1 MEKRS
6 LTKHQ
11 SLEIWKALVF
21 FFGKQPHWVW
31 WNWHRCCLKTPLG
44 CILLTHCWATCWDHT
59 QDFSLDT
66 SHVVKCVQCRTYIA
80 GYIYFLY
87 IYIYRYRYIHTRTH
101 THTHTWCEGFPTRKA
116 IDPCSKRGP
125 NRQNPVRTVALK
137 SSAFVF
143 GWWLGQWRPR
153 EGWNDMLMPCDRHLE
168 GRKIWP
174 CVKKGH
180 FCRANTEIALGLFL
194 KVSFREVSEICWKQ
208 KAACFI
214 LHPAQFYAAASC
226 R

>member
-1 MEKRS
+1 MLGAVEKRS

-21 FFGKQPHWVW
+21 FRQTATLSMVNVW

-101 THTHTWCEGFPTRKA
+101 THTHTHNAKVFQQGKPLTPAAKGGQTAKTRWEPSRRKA
-116 IDPCSKRGP
+116 RPLS
-125 NRQNPVRTVALK
+125 
-137 SSAFVF
+137 
-143 GWWLGQWRPR
+143 LG
-153 EGWNDMLMPCDRHLE
+153 GGSVSDDL
-168 GRKIWP
+168 GRDEMTCWCRVIVIWKAGTSGR
-174 CVKKGH
+174 VWKKCH
-180 FCRANTEIALGLFL
+180 FCRANTEIALDYFW
-194 KVSFREVSEICWKQ
+194 R
-208 KAACFI
+208 
-214 LHPAQFYAAASC
+214 
-226 R
+226 

>member
-1 MEKRS
+1 MLGAVEKRS

-21 FFGKQPHWVW
+21 FRQTATLSMVNVW

-101 THTHTWCEGFPTRKA
+101 THTHIMRRFSNKESHWPLQQKGAKPPKPGE
-116 IDPCSKRGP
+116 
-125 NRQNPVRTVALK
+125 NRRVEKPGLCLWVVARSVTTSGGMK
-137 SSAFVF
+137 WHADAVWSSF
-143 GWWLGQWRPR
+143 GRP
-153 EGWNDMLMPCDRHLE
+153 E
-168 GRKIWP
+168 
-174 CVKKGH
+174 
-180 FCRANTEIALGLFL
+180 
-194 KVSFREVSEICWKQ
+194 
-208 KAACFI
+208 
-214 LHPAQFYAAASC
+214 HPAVCEKNVIFAELTLK
-226 R
+226 